1 MALILAVDP
10 ERRQHEALACLAREL
25 DGHELLSASS
35 CADALAALDR
45 RSPDLVLLPLLLPEA
60 EEGELLSSLRA
71 QAGGADVRALSIP
84 LLKLPNA
91 APAAPTSGHPAWL
104 DQILH
109 PKDPAD
115 SAADE
120 CEPAV
125 FADLIR
131 GYLESAREAAADAL
145 AAAAELAKALAEQ
158 RRARVMAAARATATW
173 VRSRRDKWSLEPRPV
188 VVKQPVVAVA
198 AAAVADAWTPHVA
211 DSPAAVAPH
220 FQWETPAEIP
230 APEIPEVRRVEF
242 GANDFLSPEYEID
255 ENEINGPGLAARA
268 AALVAKLGALRALGP
283 HIIPWLPKAAV
294 VAVVLTL
301 GVSARAYW
309 LKTVSAPKVGTAAL
323 ESLPSGA
330 QVLVDGQPMGVTPLT
345 TTLPAGTHRVDFK
358 YRGKTRT
365 MDIVVPQGGRAAEL
379 VDWTPKTTGRLQV
392 NTEPGGARVLV
403 DNVARGVTPLTLD
416 DLALGT
422 HSVVLES
429 TAGSVKRTVTLK
441 ADETATLSET
451 IYAGWLKVFSPFEL
465 TITEGTRALRLDDRY
480 QILLSPGSHELHF
493 ENRTLGYKEVRRVEV
508 QPGVTTPL
516 SIVAPRST
524 LTVTTSAAAEVLID
538 GVSVGHTPL
547 TGFSVE
553 LGTRDVQL
561 KSTAGDRRF
570 PVAVTVKPVVLDVDL
585 SKP

>member
-1 MALILAVDP
+1 
-10 ERRQHEALACLAREL
+10 
-25 DGHELLSASS
+25 LSVSS
-35 CADALAALDR
+35 CADALPALNR
-45 RSPDLVLLPLLLPEA
+45 RSPDLVLLPVLLPEA
-60 EEGELLSSLRA
+60 EEGELLSRLRE

-84 LLKLPNA
+84 LLKLPDA
-91 APAAPTSGHPAWL
+91 TPAQASGHPAWL

-115 SAADE
+115 SAAEE

-145 AAAAELAKALAEQ
+145 AAAAELAREVAQQ
-158 RRARVMAAARATATW
+158 RRARLVAAAHAAATW
-173 VRSRRDKWSLEPRPV
+173 VRARRDKWSLEPRPV
-188 VVKQPVVAVA
+188 VVEQPVVTAE
-198 AAAVADAWTPHVA
+198 AWTPHVA
-211 DSPAAVAPH
+211 ESPAAIVPH
-220 FQWETPAEIP
+220 FQWETPVETP
-230 APEIPEVRRVEF
+230 PDTHEVRRVEF
-242 GANDFLSPEYEID
+242 GSNDFLSPEYEIN
-255 ENEINGPGLAARA
+255 ENEINGPGMAERA
-268 AALVAKLGALRALGP
+268 AALVARLGVLRGLGP
-283 HIIPWLPKAAV
+283 HIVRWLPKAAV

-301 GVSARAYW
+301 GVTARAYW
-309 LKTVSAPKVGTAAL
+309 LKTVSAPKVGTVVL

-330 QVLVDGQPMGVTPLT
+330 QLLVDGQPMGLTPLT

-365 MDIVVPQGGRAAEL
+365 LDVVVPQGGRAAEL

-392 NTEPGGARVLV
+392 NSEPAGARVLV

-422 HSVVLES
+422 HSVVLENG
-429 TAGSVKRTVTLK
+429 AGSVKRSVNLK
-441 ADETATLSET
+441 ADEVATLSET
-451 IYAGWLKVFSPFEL
+451 IYAGWLKVFSPFDL
-465 TITEGTRALRLDDRY
+465 TITEGTRVLRLDDRY
-480 QILLSPGSHELHF
+480 QVLLSPGSHELHF
-493 ENRTLGYKEVRRVEV
+493 ENRALGYKEVRRVEI

-524 LTVTTSAAAEVLID
+524 LTLTTSAPAEVLID

-547 TGFSVE
+547 SGFSIE

-561 KSTAGDRRF
+561 KSAAGERRL
-570 PVAVTVKPVVLDVDL
+570 PVAVTVKPVVLDIDL

>member
-10 ERRQHEALACLAREL
+10 ERRQNEALACLAREL

-35 CADALAALDR
+35 CADALLALDR
-45 RSPDLVLLPLLLPEA
+45 RSPDLVLLPHLLPEA
-60 EEGELLSSLRA
+60 EEGELLSRLRE

-84 LLKLPNA
+84 LLKLPNTTP
-91 APAAPTSGHPAWL
+91 APASGHPAWL

-115 SAADE
+115 STAEE

-145 AAAAELAKALAEQ
+145 AAAAELARAVAEQ
-158 RRARVMAAARATATW
+158 RRARLVAAARATATW
-173 VRSRRDKWSLEPRPV
+173 VRARRDKWNLEPRPV
-188 VVKQPVVAVA
+188 VVRQPVVAAEASVPR
-198 AAAVADAWTPHVA
+198 VADA
-211 DSPAAVAPH
+211 PAAVAPH
-220 FQWETPAEIP
+220 FQWETAAETP
-230 APEIPEVRRVEF
+230 APETQEVRRVEF
-242 GANDFLSPEYEID
+242 GANDFLSPEYEIN
-255 ENEINGPGLAARA
+255 ENEINAPGVAARA
-268 AALVAKLGALRALGP
+268 AALFAKLGALRALGP
-283 HIIPWLPKAAV
+283 HIVRWLPKAAV

-309 LKTVSAPKVGTAAL
+309 LKTVSAPKVGTAVL

-330 QVLVDGQPMGVTPLT
+330 QLLVDGQPMGTTPLT

-365 MDIVVPQGGRAAEL
+365 MDVVVPQGGRAAEL

-392 NTEPGGARVLV
+392 NSEPAGARVVV

-422 HSVVLES
+422 HSVALES
-429 TAGSVKRTVTLK
+429 GAGSVKRSVNIK
-441 ADETATLSET
+441 ADEAATLSET
-451 IYAGWLKVFSPFEL
+451 IYAGWLKVFSPFDL
-465 TITEGTRALRLDDRY
+465 TITEGTRSLRLDERY
-480 QILLSPGSHELHF
+480 QVLLSPGSHELHF
-493 ENRTLGYKEVRRVEV
+493 ENRALGYKDVRRVEI
-508 QPGVTTPL
+508 QPGITTPL

-524 LTVTTSAAAEVLID
+524 LTLTTSAPAEVLID
-538 GVSVGHTPL
+538 GVSVGRTPL
-547 TGFSVE
+547 TGFSIE

-561 KSTAGDRRF
+561 KSPAGDRRF
-570 PVAVTVKPVVLDVDL
+570 PVAVTVKPVVLDIDL